1 VSARIR
7 RVRNLVRT
15 RTCSPQ
21 RVLFGRQVQAIASS
35 SVGTVETARRELDH
49 GKRAQ
54 GDLYA
59 PRTQRLSDAK
69 HSALAIDEGNVDR
82 ELHEECVNT
91 ATGRENQGVVVGE
104 ARASEKTPVPGG
116 RVERRLDSPGDDASV
131 ARVA

>member
-1 VSARIR
+1 VSVGIR

-15 RTCSPQ
+15 RTSSPR
-21 RVLFGRQVQAIASS
+21 RVSFGCHVQTIASS
-35 SVGTVETARRELDH
+35 SVGTVETARRELDY
-49 GKRAQ
+49 GKGAK

-59 PRTQRLSDAK
+59 PRTHRLADAK
-69 HSALAIDEGNVDR
+69 HSALATDEGDVDR

-104 ARASEKTPVPGG
+104 TRASEKTPVPGG
-116 RVERRLDSPGDDASV
+116 RVERRFDSPGDDASV